1 MYGQSSLRIQHINYF
16 NYSETCSSLNKGHV
30 LELFCCSFSLFFNQI
45 KIKKGAVSLF
55 FNPRKR
61 KIKKAA
67 PYLSKDFKLKTYSF
81 VDKRTNNSYSS
92 VNFAATQKDYHC
104 LVLIITE
111 IFFIIQ
117 II

>member
-1 MYGQSSLRIQHINYF
+1 MYGQSSLRIQHLNYF
-16 NYSETCSSLNKGHV
+16 NHV
-30 LELFCCSFSLFFNQI
+30 LELF
-45 KIKKGAVSLF
+45 K
-55 FNPRKR
+55 
-61 KIKKAA
+61 

-111 IFFIIQ
+111 IYFIIQ